1 MYIEGMTMYT
11 LLLKAHLI
19 LLVISILSVA
29 LRIFWAMKASDKINN
44 EILFK
49 VHKVLSLLLILSGFG
64 LCVAIDQYPFVDAW
78 VTEKFV
84 ILFAYIGFA
93 MLAFKAKM
101 NVKVRKVFIA
111 LTVVSFAIIFYV
123 AKTKVAL
130 FI

>member
-1 MYIEGMTMYT
+1 MYT

-64 LCVAIDQYPFVDAW
+64 LCVAIDQYPFIDAW